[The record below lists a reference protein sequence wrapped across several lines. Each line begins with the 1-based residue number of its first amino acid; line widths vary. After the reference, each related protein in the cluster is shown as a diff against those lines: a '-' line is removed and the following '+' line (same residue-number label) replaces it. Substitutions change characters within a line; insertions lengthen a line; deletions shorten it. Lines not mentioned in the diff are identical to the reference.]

1 MDIVCPTTGNKYKTQ
16 VPEFK
21 PRVCLI
27 YSTSIPLFPWCLPYG
42 RAAGRDERSQPA
54 GRLHSPGQALPRDP
68 GGGSGIG
75 VPGPGRELLSGAS
88 RRRAPNTPRR
98 PDPRPA
104 AGGGSERSCPGAAPA
119 PPAPSAALPPGPA
132 LPCPGRSRP
141 RRGPARP
148 HLPARAAERR
158 PRPLGHGAALGPA
171 RRGSPGTGPE
181 SQQGRGARSIP
192 RPAGLSPRSGRP
204 GREGRGR
211 EGAEGRRKEG
221 RGGGGAG
228 RDEQSPR
235 PAAAWRAPPPWR
247 EGRSRGS
254 RGCGRAGAGRVWL
267 EALRL

>member
-1 MDIVCPTTGNKYKTQ
+1 MCAQRPGISRKTQ

-54 GRLHSPGQALPRDP
+54 GRLQPPGQALPRDP
-68 GGGSGIG
+68 GGGSGIE
-75 VPGPGRELLSGAS
+75 VPGQARPGAALRGEPAPGPEHTEAARPPSRRPGRLRAELS
-88 RRRAPNTPRR
+88 RGR
-98 PDPRPA
+98 PRPA
-104 AGGGSERSCPGAAPA
+104 RPERGAAPR
-119 PPAPSAALPPGPA
+119 PGPA
-132 LPCPGRSRP
+132 RSRP

-148 HLPARAAERR
+148 HLPARAGERR

-181 SQQGRGARSIP
+181 SEQGRGARSIP

-247 EGRSRGS
+247 EGRSGGS
-254 RGCGRAGAGRVWL
+254 RACGRAGAGRVRL